1 MKLDE
6 LKANLKPGEVYRR
19 ADLEQWSKSVDR
31 HIHALV
37 KSDVL
42 QKLSQGLYYC
52 QKKTVFGQTPPDEE
66 ILVHQF
72 LKDDRFLVMSPNLYN
87 TLGVGTTQLYNKRVV
102 YNHKRHGE
110 FMLGKR
116 TFSFCIK
123 PHFPKKVTKE
133 FLLVDLVNNLENLA
147 EDKEQVLEKVYSKR
161 QFFDVKKLERA
172 TKNYGSV
179 RTRKLLGKLLS
190 VESNTAYAI

>member
-1 MKLDE
+1 ME
-6 LKANLKPGEVYRR
+6 IKA
-19 ADLEQWSKSVDR
+19 S
-31 HIHALV
+31 
-37 KSDVL
+37 
-42 QKLSQGLYYC
+42 
-52 QKKTVFGQTPPDEE
+52 PPSRFPPIFQFTIPF
-66 ILVHQF
+66 IL
-72 LKDDRFLVMSPNLYN
+72 LTYNLYN

-133 FLLVDLVNNLENLA
+133 FLLVDLVNNLKNLA
-147 EDKEQVLEKVYSKR
+147 EDKEQVLEKIYSKR

-179 RTRKLLGKLLS
+179 RIKKLLGRLLS
-190 VESNTAYAI
+190 S

>member
-6 LKANLKPGEVYRR
+6 LKAHLKSGEVYRR
-19 ADLEQWSKSVDR
+19 ADLAQWSKSVDR
-31 HIHALV
+31 HIQALV
-37 KSDVL
+37 ESNVL

-52 QKKTVFGQTPPDEE
+52 QKKTVFGHTPPDEE
-66 ILVHQF
+66 TLVHQF

-110 FMLGKR
+110 FTLGKR
-116 TFSFCIK
+116 TFSFYIK

-147 EDKEQVLEKVYSKR
+147 EDKEQVLEKVYSKK
-161 QFFDVKKLERA
+161 QSFDVKKLAQA
-172 TKNYGSV
+172 TKKYGSV
-179 RTRKLLGKLLS
+179 RTKKLLGKLLS
-190 VESNTAYAI
+190 PQPNTAYAV